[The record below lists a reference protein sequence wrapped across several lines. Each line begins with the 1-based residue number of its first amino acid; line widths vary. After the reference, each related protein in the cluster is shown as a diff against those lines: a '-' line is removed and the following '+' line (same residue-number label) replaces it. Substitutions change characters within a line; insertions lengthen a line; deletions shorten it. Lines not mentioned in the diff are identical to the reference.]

1 MKPLTA
7 GPELRGEE
15 WREALAGNFNGL
27 VPDLETAAGLPP
39 ATGRLAGARLGEV
52 AAFHVTGGT
61 QVLRRTPAGARR
73 RPSDLLKVCIQRSGT
88 ATIAQGGH
96 EVRLTPGS
104 MTIYDID
111 QPYLIA
117 LQGEWR
123 CSVIAFPRSAVAAS
137 RHYVDQLIC
146 RPAQVTDG
154 PGAVLAPLVASA
166 VTRPAGPA
174 AAGALVGRASIDL
187 VVAAL
192 AGQHRPDQGDAV
204 RLQIDAYIRARL
216 AEPGLSHGSVAAAH
230 HMSERTLHRLF
241 SEPGP
246 TVTELIR
253 GYRLDRILADLRSPA
268 AARDSISQVAA
279 RWGVHDMPHFSRA
292 FRARYGMTPSQARQA
307 GPDAGGPRRSAAGQ
321 PGRVDD

>member
-1 MKPLTA
+1 VA
-7 GPELRGEE
+7 GG
-15 WREALAGNFNGL
+15 
-27 VPDLETAAGLPP
+27 D
-39 ATGRLAGARLGEV
+39 
-52 AAFHVTGGT
+52 
-61 QVLRRTPAGARR
+61 QVLRRSAAASRY
-73 RPSDLLKVCIQRSGT
+73 RPSDLLKVCIQRAGT
-88 ATIAQGGH
+88 ATIAQGGR

-137 RHYVDQLIC
+137 RLFVDRLIC
-146 RPAQVTDG
+146 RPVLVTDG
-154 PGAVLAPLVASA
+154 PGAVLAPLVAAA
-166 VTRPAGPA
+166 VARTAEPGA
-174 AAGALVGRASIDL
+174 ASALVGRASVDL
-187 VVAAL
+187 VLAAL
-192 AGQHRPDQGDAV
+192 AEQHRPETADAV
-204 RLQIDAYIRARL
+204 RLQIDAWIRAHL
-216 AEPGLSHGSVAAAH
+216 AEPGLCHARVAAAH
-230 HMSERTLHRLF
+230 HMSGRTLHRLF

-292 FRARYGMTPSQARQA
+292 FRARYGMTPSQARQN
-307 GPDAGGPRRSAAGQ
+307 GSAAGQ
-321 PGRVDD
+321 PGRVDH